1 MKRRLNVL
9 CLIVLLVLSYSVL
22 EAGYYF
28 FVGAKAGIEAAT
40 EKGVSPMKQK
50 ELMNMKYISLVSHS
64 FTMAGGNILPDSV
77 YNEKTGKYLPAVYA
91 SMAVSIDTHPAM
103 WEVITEKALGF
114 LQIGLSIWAA
124 VLFIRLIIAINKSNI
139 FNWKNVRRLRCLGLA
154 LIVSFCCT
162 FFAAYLSVLSIEEV
176 FSLHGYSL
184 CLSEVVSITTLVL
197 GLCSLIVG
205 EVFAIGLK
213 MKEEQDLTI

>member
-40 EKGVSPMKQK
+40 GNECSPSKQK
-50 ELMNMKYISLVSHS
+50 ELMDMKYISLVSHS
-64 FTMAGGNILPDSV
+64 FTMGGGNILPDSV

-91 SMAVSIDTHPAM
+91 SMAVSIDSHPSM
-103 WEVITEKALGF
+103 WEVITMKVLAF
-114 LQIGLSIWAA
+114 LQIGLSIWAIS
-124 VLFIRLIIAINKSNI
+124 LFIRLIIAINKSNI
-139 FNWKNVRRLRCLGLA
+139 FNWKNVRRLRRLGLA
-154 LIVSFCCT
+154 LIISFGCT
-162 FFAAYLSVLSIEEV
+162 FFMAYLSTLSIEEV
-176 FSLHGYSL
+176 FSLRGYNL
-184 CLSEVVSITTLVL
+184 CISDVVNITNLVL